1 MASNLLKGV
10 GVFAVVVVVVLGATA
25 ATGTL
30 LSGSAPSG
38 DTEAPAYDS
47 ELLPTAVD
55 DSGTVDAPQS
65 DETKTVVVD
74 QSHGNA
80 IGESDMEPLV
90 DALIES
96 GHDVRFYT
104 GGSSSGLGTGTGGL
118 SGDSSLNATL
128 RSADA
133 FVVANPA
140 SAYTTGEINGIES
153 FADAGGRVLLLADPV
168 PPSASTQSLPV
179 DIPIGTGTGTATTP
193 GQPTNLAATF
203 GISFGAGYLFDMETN
218 ANNFQRIYAESSGG
232 GDLTAGVDQLVF
244 DDATSLTT
252 DSGASPIVESDA
264 QSSATRRDGTY
275 PVAVRTDSVV
285 AVGNTDF
292 LAPDSAT
299 VADNDAF
306 VSNLASFLVTGDKQP
321 GVPEPTESATGP
333 GTGTGGFGDQP
344 GTTPTLPGN
353 GTSPLPGN
361 GTSP

>member
-1 MASNLLKGV
+1 MAGTDLLKGV

-30 LSGSAPSG
+30 LSGSSPAG
-38 DTEAPAYDS
+38 DTEAPAYDT

-55 DSGTVDAPQS
+55 DNGTVESPQS

-96 GHDVRFYT
+96 GHDVRFYA
-104 GGSSSGLGTGTGGL
+104 GGSSSGLGSGTGGL
-118 SGDSSLNATL
+118 SGGDSGLNATL

-168 PPSASTQSLPV
+168 PPSSASQSLPV
-179 DIPIGTGTGTATTP
+179 DIPIGTGTGTTTTP

-203 GISFGAGYLFDMETN
+203 GISFGAGYLYDMETN
-218 ANNFQRIYAESSGG
+218 ANNFQRIYAESAGD
-232 GDLTAGVDQLVF
+232 GDLTAGVDRLVF
-244 DDATSLTT
+244 DDATALTT
-252 DSGASPIVESDA
+252 DGDATPIVESDA
-264 QSSATRRDGTY
+264 TSSATRRDGTY

-285 AVGNTDF
+285 AVGNTNF
-292 LAPDSAT
+292 IAPDSAT

-306 VSNLASFLVTGDKQP
+306 VSNMASFLVAGDKQP
-321 GVPEPTESATGP
+321 GVPEPTDSATGP
-333 GTGTGGFGDQP
+333 GTGTGGFGDSTQP
-344 GTTPTLPGN
+344 DTTPTLPGN
-353 GTSPLPGN
+353 GTSP
-361 GTSP
+361 

>member
-1 MASNLLKGV
+1 MARTNLLKGI
-10 GVFAVVVVVVLGATA
+10 GVFAIVVIVVVGATA

-30 LSGSAPSG
+30 LSGASPSG

-47 ELLPTAVD
+47 GLLPTAVD
-55 DSGTVDAPQS
+55 DSGTVEPPQS
-65 DETKTVVVD
+65 DETKTVVID

-80 IGESDMEPLV
+80 VGESDMEPLV

-96 GHDVRFYT
+96 GHDVRFYS
-104 GGSSSGLGTGTGGL
+104 GGTDSGFGGGTGGL
-118 SGDSSLNATL
+118 SSGGSGLNATL

-140 SAYTTGEINGIES
+140 SAYTSGEINGIES

-168 PPSASTQSLPV
+168 PPSASTQSIPV
-179 DIPIGTGTGTATTP
+179 NIPIGTGSGTATTP
-193 GQPTNLAATF
+193 GQPTNLAANF
-203 GISFGAGYLFDMETN
+203 GISFGAGYLFDMENN
-218 ANNFQRIYAESSGG
+218 ANNYQRIYADPSG
-232 GDLTAGVDQLVF
+232 DDALTAGADRLVF
-244 DDATSLTT
+244 DDATALTT
-252 DSGASPIVESDA
+252 DADATPIVQSDA

-285 AVGNTDF
+285 AIGNTEF

-306 VSNLASFLVTGDKQP
+306 VSNIASFLVTGDKQP
-321 GVPEPTESATGP
+321 GVPEPADAATGP

-344 GTTPTLPGN
+344 DTTPTLPGN
-353 GTSPLPGN
+353 GTSP
-361 GTSP
+361 